1 MQAVRGLTLT
11 VEQRTINALHSAT
24 RALAERRNSLLKA
37 PSRVCAES
45 PCARGGPAR
54 SRQQPWSSCITN
66 TTAPHDHRS
75 KSTFT
80 GKGSL

>member
-11 VEQRTINALHSAT
+11 VEQRTISALHSAT
-24 RALAERRNSLLKA
+24 
-37 PSRVCAES
+37 
-45 PCARGGPAR
+45 
-54 SRQQPWSSCITN
+54 WSSCVTN